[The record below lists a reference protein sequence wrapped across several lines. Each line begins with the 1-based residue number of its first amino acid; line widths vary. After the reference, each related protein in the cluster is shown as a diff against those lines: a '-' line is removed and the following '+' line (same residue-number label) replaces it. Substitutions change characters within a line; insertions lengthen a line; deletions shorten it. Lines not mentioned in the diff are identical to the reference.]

1 MKRSLLVL
9 LCAASV
15 LVSCRHENETVLPD
29 LSQQVEALLDSMT
42 VDEKIGQLM
51 NATPGI
57 ERLGIKPYDWWN
69 EGLHGVGRNGRATV
83 FPQPIGLAASFDT
96 LLLRKI
102 GDAIAEEARAKFNVA
117 QRLGNYGRNAG
128 LTFCRPTSTSFA
140 TRAGAAAWRPTARIP
155 I

>member
-15 LVSCRHENETVLPD
+15 LVSCRHENETTLPD

-117 QRLGNYGRNAG
+117 QRL
-128 LTFCRPTSTSFA
+128 A
-140 TRAGAAAWRPTARIP
+140 TMAAMPA
-155 I
+155 

>member
-69 EGLHGVGRNGRATV
+69 EGLHGVGRNVAPRSSRSRSVWRHPSIRSCCGRSAMPLPKRPAPSSMWPSGWATM
-83 FPQPIGLAASFDT
+83 AAMP
-96 LLLRKI
+96 
-102 GDAIAEEARAKFNVA
+102 A
-117 QRLGNYGRNAG
+117 
-128 LTFCRPTSTSFA
+128 
-140 TRAGAAAWRPTARIP
+140 
-155 I
+155 